1 MAEEWE
7 GSESCVG
14 KEAKLRKKKG
24 TTRVRNK
31 KTNITTLFYHQGN
44 KIRCCEVMIQIHIL
58 SKMYLFQFS
67 AFNTFQIA
75 ASKET

>member
-7 GSESCVG
+7 GSESCIG
-14 KEAKLRKKKG
+14 EEAKMRKKKG
-24 TTRVRNK
+24 MTRVRDK
-31 KTNITTLFYHQGN
+31 MTNNTTLYYHQGN
-44 KIRCCEVMIQIHIL
+44 KIRCCEVVIQINIL
-58 SKMYLFQFS
+58 CKMYLFQFS